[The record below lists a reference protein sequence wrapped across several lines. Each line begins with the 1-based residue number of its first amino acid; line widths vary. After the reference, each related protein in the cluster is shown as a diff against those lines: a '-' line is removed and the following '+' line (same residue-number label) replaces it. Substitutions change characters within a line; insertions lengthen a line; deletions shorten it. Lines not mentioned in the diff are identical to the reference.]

1 MKSLIL
7 STTARALL
15 PLLLLFSLFQL
26 VRGHNEPG
34 GGFIGGLVAAAAFVL
49 YAIAY
54 NVPAARK
61 ALRISPRVLIAVG
74 LFVALGSGIV
84 SLFLGQPFLTGQW
97 GSTPLPIIGKLGTPL
112 IFDIGVFLTVVGSVL
127 TIIFAAM
134 EE

>member
-7 STTARALL
+7 STAARALL

-54 NVPAARK
+54 NVSAARK
-61 ALRISPRVLIAVG
+61 ALRISPRALVAAGLI
-74 LFVALGSGIV
+74 LALGSGIV

-97 GSTPLPIIGKLGTPL
+97 GSTPLPIIGKLGSPL
-112 IFDIGVFLTVVGSVL
+112 VFDIGVFLTVVGSVL
-127 TIIFAAM
+127 TTIFAAM

>member
-112 IFDIGVFLTVVGSVL
+112 VFDVGVFLTVVGSVL
-127 TIIFAAM
+127 TTIFAAM

>member
-7 STTARALL
+7 SVTARALL

-61 ALRISPRVLIAVG
+61 ALRISPRALVAAGLI
-74 LFVALGSGIV
+74 LALGSGIV

-97 GSTPLPIIGKLGTPL
+97 GSTPLPIIGKLGSPL
-112 IFDIGVFLTVVGSVL
+112 VFDIGVFLTVVGSVL
-127 TIIFAAM
+127 TTIFAAM

>member
-7 STTARALL
+7 STAARALL

-127 TIIFAAM
+127 TTIFAAM